1 MKYLIFLLFLLPL
14 YCFGQSVPGCY
25 NYVAQTPITA
35 TSNSTISGYSINCNG
50 AATPGIT
57 IPAGVHDVHITK
69 CKILN
74 STTSNGLIY
83 INSGCYNIT
92 IDTCFFQSGY
102 RGIYALGATN
112 NIHIWYN
119 FFYNIIDPNVTATST
134 DGGGSSVQLNNCTGT
149 SIQILDNRSF
159 HDVSSAGV
167 GDQFSLYKCS
177 GTAASPIRI
186 CRNQA
191 LNGSTNPPSTGYA
204 GVVAG
209 DLGGG
214 YQRVDSNIFVNVGA
228 VGAQVQGGHDI
239 EMSYNTIYLAQA
251 SYTSVAIAF
260 GNYSGL
266 ASSNITIS
274 NNSARCVQPSGSI
287 FNFWFDPKTAFQPT
301 GWSTNTTS
309 TGLNANILPNPLW
322 SACTLTVVR
331 PNITYSPSSYTFTMG
346 TAITSFTPTNTGSIA
361 SFTATLPPGLTINPS
376 TGTISGTPT
385 IGSAPANYTVTA
397 INTAGSSTATINIGV
412 ISTDASLSSFILSNG
427 TLSPVFCGCTSNYTA
442 SVANSVSSVTITP
455 TVNQLN
461 ATVTVNGIP
470 VTSGTTSG
478 PINLVAGPNVIN
490 TVVTAQNGSTNTYSV
505 TITRAPATDAT
516 LSSLAISG
524 GSLSPVFSS
533 GVISYT
539 DTVNVASINL
549 TPTVN
554 QPNATVTVNGVA
566 VPSGQSTPVN
576 LALGV
581 NTITTIV
588 TAQDGITTKTYTLN
602 ITRVPSTDATL
613 SQLTLNGGTLSPVF
627 NNSINSYSASVGSNT
642 GSVTLT
648 PVANQAN
655 ATVTINGV
663 PVSSGSASNPIILAV
678 GINTITVLTTA
689 QDGSTTK
696 TYAVTITRAADA
708 TLSSLGISNGTLSPS
723 FDSNTTNYTANVAS
737 TISSITLAPVAN
749 DPNATVTVNGSPNI
763 SNPVNLVVGSNTITT
778 VVTGQDGVTK
788 KTYTITVTR
797 QAAVD
802 ATLASLGIS
811 NGSLSPAFDSGT
823 TNYTVG
829 VDNSVATFALTPAVN
844 DANATVTVNGL
855 PISSGSTSN
864 PINLIVGNNT
874 VTVVVTA
881 QDGTTKKTY
890 TITVTRAKA
899 ANAIT
904 FNALAAAT
912 YGDAP
917 ITLNA
922 TSNNTDPGASITYTS
937 DNLSVATVSGSTVMI
952 VGAGA
957 ANITASQAATANFS
971 AAQNVTQVLTI
982 NKADL
987 TITAKDQHKIYGSLY
1002 IFKSTDFTTSTLV
1015 ADDAVNSVTLLSDG
1029 SAALADIGTYPI
1041 TPSAATGNGLT
1052 NYNITYVPGTFTVNG
1067 VTLTF
1072 AAIPDQVYGTA
1083 DFDPGA
1089 TSGSAISYSSSNT
1102 DVATIV
1108 NGNIH
1113 IVGVGTSTI
1122 TATAVNVT
1130 QTQALKVTPA
1140 PLTITANNVNKTY
1153 GVGLTGGTPSN
1164 KFSTSGLQNGE
1175 TVGSVIIDYGLG
1187 GQADAS
1193 VGTYSG
1199 SVNLSG
1205 ASDGTFDPDNYSI
1218 TYNSGDIIVGK
1229 AALTITANND
1239 TKVYGDAQNFA
1250 GTEFVATGLKNSDAV
1265 NAVTLTSAGAPAA
1278 AAANNYPIIPSAP
1291 VPAQGT
1297 DLSNYTIQFVNG
1309 TDAVGQALLTMTA
1322 DNQSMVYGSQLP
1334 ALTITYSG
1342 FVNNETS
1349 ANLSHLPSVITT
1361 ATAGSP
1367 TGSYPITV
1375 SGAASNN
1382 YAFSYVG
1389 GTLSVTPA
1397 PLTITAASLSKIQGS
1412 ANPTLTISYSGF
1424 MNGDTKNSLTTQP
1437 TITTTADTDS
1447 PEGSYPITPGNASDP
1462 DYTINYIP
1470 GTLTINPTTLVFS
1483 AIPTQIY
1490 GASDFDPGATSL
1502 SPISYSSD
1510 NTSVAT
1516 IVNGNIHIISAGS
1529 ANITA
1534 SAGSLTQTQPLT
1546 VSSASLTITAKDVNK
1561 TYGAT
1566 LSDGSSTAFNTSG
1579 LQNGETVE
1587 RVSIAYGAGA
1597 DPGAGVG
1604 SYTGSVS
1611 PSAAAGGSFNPNNY
1625 NINYASGNII
1635 VGQSNLTITPDDQSK
1650 DAGTANP
1657 ALTVSYS
1664 GFVNNEDQG
1673 SLTTLPTV
1681 TTTANTN
1688 SVAGHYPITAS
1699 GAVDP
1704 NYNISYVPGTL
1715 TVTGLILTF
1724 GPIPSKTYGNVDF
1737 DPGAASSSVITY
1749 SSSNTSVATIVNGNV
1764 HIVGVGSSTITAN
1777 DGRTSID
1784 QNLTVSPASLT
1795 ISADNQTKTYGADN
1809 PPLTISYSGFVPG
1822 ESESSLNTL
1831 PTISV
1836 NADAN
1841 SIVGNYPIT
1850 INGAADPN
1858 YYISYNNGSLT
1869 ITRAPLKITAN
1880 SLSRTYG
1887 DPNPPLTVSYDGFVN
1902 NETAISLDTQPTV
1915 TTTADINSPPANY
1928 PISASGAV
1936 DANYSMIYVPGTMT
1950 VNALALTFNPIP
1962 SQAYGSGDFNAGAS
1976 GGTITYTSSNLAVA
1990 TIVSGKVHIVGAGN
2004 TTITANN
2011 GSTSAQQ
2018 TLTVTPIP
2026 LTITTSSATKTYGSA
2041 NPALTVSYSAFANG
2055 DGPSSLS
2062 TQPTVST
2069 TALTSSAVG
2078 TYAITA
2084 SGAASPN
2091 YTISYVPGT
2100 LTVGQAALSITA
2112 DSKTKVQG
2120 TANPALT
2127 VSYAGF
2133 VNGENNSA
2141 LTTQPTVSTTA
2152 VTGSPIGPYPITVSG
2167 AVDANYNI
2175 TYTPGTL
2182 TVTAP
2187 ALAFGPLP
2195 SKTYGDAN
2203 FNPGA
2208 TSTNSITYT
2217 SSNLAVATIVSGNI
2231 HIVGAGTSTITANDG
2246 TSSLQ
2251 QALTVNQAAL
2261 TITAVNKSRT
2271 YGAANPAL
2279 TVTYSAF
2286 VNGETSS
2293 VLTTQPTITT
2303 TALTGSSVGTYPIT
2317 ASGAAANNYAI
2328 SYVAGTLTVGQA
2340 ALTITAANKSKTY
2353 GATNPTLTVTYNG
2366 FVNGDTQSGLT
2377 TQPTI
2382 TTTAVTGSPIGTY
2395 PITASGAVNSN
2406 YTIGYTAGT
2415 LTVGTAA
2422 LTITAS
2428 NQSKTYGAANPALTV
2443 NYSGFVNGDTQT
2455 SLTTQ
2460 PTISTTANTG
2470 SAVGTYPITASG
2482 AVNTNYSISYS
2493 AGTLTIGQAALMIT
2507 ANNQTKTQ
2515 GAANPALTVSYSG
2528 FVNSETNAALTTQP
2542 VITTTATTSS
2552 PVGTYPITASGA
2564 VDGNYAISYTPGTL
2578 TVTGI
2583 ALSFGPIPSKVYGSA
2598 DFNPGAA
2605 SSSSISYTSS
2615 NTSVATIVSG
2625 NIHIVGAGTSTIT
2638 ANDGSTTL
2646 QQTLT
2651 VTPAALTITANSV
2664 NKTYGNTLTGGA
2676 GSTAFTSSGLVNGET
2691 IGSVT
2696 VAYGTGS
2703 AATIAVGTY
2712 SGSVTPSAATGGTFT
2727 PGNYSITYTA
2737 NSIVVTPATLTI
2749 TANNATK
2756 IYGNA
2761 ITGSTGS
2768 TAFTSTGLVNGQTIG
2783 SVTIAYGTG
2792 SAATASAG
2800 TYTGAITPSAATGG
2814 TFTASNYTITYNS
2827 GNIIISTAAL
2837 TITASNVSKTYGATL
2852 TGGNGS
2858 TAFTSSG
2865 LVSGQTIGSVT
2876 MAYGTGAS
2884 ATTAV
2889 GSYTGQVTPS
2899 AATGGTFTA
2908 SNYTITY
2915 NKGNI
2920 TVNAAALNIIANNI
2934 TKAYG
2939 STITGG
2945 TGSTAFTATGLA
2957 NGQII
2962 GSITIAYGT
2971 GSTATTAVGTYTG
2984 SVTPS
2989 AATGGTFT
2997 AGNYTITYTAGNII
3011 VSAAALTITASNV
3024 TKTYGATLTGGS
3036 GSTAFTSS
3044 GLVNG
3049 QTIGSVTI
3057 AYGTGATAT
3066 TAAGTYTGQVTP
3078 SVATGGTFTAGNYTI
3093 TYAKGSITVN
3103 KAALTITANNQTKTQ
3118 GAANPTLTVS
3128 YSGFVNSE
3136 TNSVLTT
3143 QPTVT
3148 TTATTTSAVGTYPIT
3163 ASGAVAANYT
3173 ISYVA
3178 GALTV
3183 TSGST
3188 LTFNAI
3194 PSKVYGVANFSPGA
3208 TTTTG
3213 TITYTSSNTS
3223 VATIVSGNIHIVAVG
3238 TSTVTASN
3246 GSTSLQ
3252 QTLTVTKAA
3261 LTITGAA
3268 TKTYGSALTSGSGS
3282 TAFTSSGLVYS
3293 QTIGSVTMTYGTGSA
3308 ATAAAGTYSGAAV
3321 PSAATGGTFIAANY
3335 TITYT
3340 SGSIVVNK
3348 ATLSITATNV
3358 TKNYGTAVTGR
3369 TGSTA
3374 FTSSGLKNGQTIGTV
3389 TIAYGTGATAT
3400 SKAGSYS
3407 GSVTPSAATGGTFTA
3422 SNYTLSYVSGNITVS
3437 QVPLKITANNQ
3448 TKIQGN
3454 ANPTLTV
3461 SYSGFVNGET
3471 NSALTTQPTVTTTAR
3486 TSSPVGTYPIT
3497 ASGAVDA
3504 NYTITY
3510 VAGTLTVKSSAAAL
3524 VSVVNPLHETYV
3536 PVAEPSVQQAVS
3548 PNGDGINDILQID
3561 NIESYPDNKVTLINR
3576 NGTTIFEIAGYDN
3589 QGKVFDG
3596 HSNITKEMQKPG
3608 TYFYELQYKVNGET
3622 KRKASFFVIKY

>member
-1 MKYLIFLLFLLPL
+1 
-14 YCFGQSVPGCY
+14 
-25 NYVAQTPITA
+25 VAQTPITA

-102 RGIYALGATN
+102 RGIYALSATN

-228 VGAQVQGGHDI
+228 VGAQIQGGHDI

-251 SYTSVAIAF
+251 SYTSVAMAF

-266 ASSNITIS
+266 ASSNITMS

-346 TAITSFTPTNTGSIA
+346 TAITPFTPTNTGSIA
-361 SFTATLPPGLTINPS
+361 SFTATLPQGLTINPS

-385 IGSAPANYTVTA
+385 IGSPSGNYTVTA

-412 ISTDASLSSFILSNG
+412 ISTDASLSSFILSSG

-455 TVNQLN
+455 TVNQVN

-470 VTSGTTSG
+470 VTSGTTSA
-478 PINLVAGPNVIN
+478 PINLVAGANVIN

-516 LSSLAISG
+516 LSSLVINGAN
-524 GSLSPVFSS
+524 LSPPFSS

-539 DTVNVASINL
+539 DTVNVASISL

-554 QPNATVTVNGVA
+554 QPNATVTVNGIA

-613 SQLTLNGGTLSPVF
+613 SSLTLNGGTLSPVF
-627 NNSINSYSASVGSNT
+627 SSGIISYSASVGSNT
-642 GSVTLT
+642 SSVTFT
-648 PVANQAN
+648 PVVNQAN
-655 ATVTINGV
+655 ATVTVNGV
-663 PVSSGSASNPIILAV
+663 PVSSGSVSTPINLAV
-678 GINTITVLTTA
+678 GINTITVLATA
-689 QDGSTTK
+689 QDGTTTK
-696 TYAVTITRAADA
+696 TYTVTITRAADA
-708 TLSSLGISNGTLSPS
+708 TLSALGISNGTLSPS
-723 FDSNTTNYTANVAS
+723 FDSNTTNYTANVGS
-737 TISSITLAPVAN
+737 SISSVTLSPGVT
-749 DPNATVTVNGSPNI
+749 DPNATVTVNGSPVTSGNT
-763 SNPVNLVVGSNTITT
+763 SNPVNLVVGSNTIIT
-778 VVTGQDGVTK
+778 VVTGQDGITK
-788 KTYTITVTR
+788 KTYALTITR
-797 QAAVD
+797 QPAVD
-802 ATLASLGIS
+802 ATLASLGVS
-811 NGSLSPAFDSGT
+811 NGALSPSFDGST
-823 TNYTVG
+823 TSYSVG
-829 VDNSVATFALTPAVN
+829 VDNSVATFSLTPAVN

-855 PISSGSTSN
+855 PVSSGNASN
-864 PINLIVGNNT
+864 PVNLTVGNNT

-890 TITVTRAKA
+890 TLTVTRAKA
-899 ANAIT
+899 ANVII
-904 FNALAAAT
+904 FNALAPAT
-912 YGDAP
+912 YGDSP

-922 TSNNTDPGASITYTS
+922 TSNNTDAGATITYAS
-937 DNLSVATVSGSTVMI
+937 DNLSVATVSGNTVTI
-952 VGAGA
+952 VGAGT
-957 ANITASQAATANFS
+957 ANITASQSATASFN
-971 AAQNVTQVLTI
+971 AAQSVSQTLTI
-982 NKADL
+982 NKASL

-1002 IFKSTDFTTSTLV
+1002 IFKSTDFTTTTLV
-1015 ADDAVNSVTLLSDG
+1015 AGDAVSSITLLSDG
-1029 SAALADIGTYPI
+1029 SAALADIGSYPI
-1041 TPSAATGNGLT
+1041 TPSAALGNGLT

-1072 AAIPDQVYGTA
+1072 AAIPDQVYGIT

-1102 DVATIV
+1102 SVATIV

-1122 TATAVNVT
+1122 TATAVNVNQT
-1130 QTQALKVTPA
+1130 QTLTVTPA
-1140 PLTITANNVNKTY
+1140 PLIITANDVNKTY
-1153 GVGLTGGTPSN
+1153 GASLTGGNTSN

-1175 TVGSVIIDYGLG
+1175 TIGSVTIDYGLG
-1187 GQADAS
+1187 AQANAA
-1193 VGTYSG
+1193 VGTYPG
-1199 SVNLSG
+1199 SATPSAATN
-1205 ASDGTFDPDNYSI
+1205 GTFNPNNYSI

-1229 AALTITANND
+1229 TALTITANND
-1239 TKVYGDAQNFA
+1239 TKVYGDVQTFA
-1250 GTEFVATGLKNSDAV
+1250 GTEFVATGLKNGDAINSV
-1265 NAVTLTSAGAPAA
+1265 NLTSAGSPALAP
-1278 AAANNYPIIPSAP
+1278 ANNYAIVPSAP
-1291 VPAQGT
+1291 VAAQGT
-1297 DLSNYTIQFVNG
+1297 DLTNYTVQFVNG
-1309 TDAVGQALLTMTA
+1309 MDAVGQALLTMTA
-1322 DNQSMVYGSQLP
+1322 DNQSISYGSQIP
-1334 ALTITYSG
+1334 ALTVTYSG
-1342 FVNNETS
+1342 FVNNETPAS
-1349 ANLSHLPSVITT
+1349 LTHLPSVITT
-1361 ATAGSP
+1361 ATNSSS

-1375 SGAASNN
+1375 SGAVNSN

-1389 GTLSVTPA
+1389 GILSVTPA

-1412 ANPTLTISYSGF
+1412 VNPALTVSYSGF
-1424 MNGDTKNSLTTQP
+1424 MNGDTKNSLAIQP
-1437 TITTTADTDS
+1437 TITTTADTNS
-1447 PEGSYPITPGNASDP
+1447 PEGDYPITPGNASDP
-1462 DYTINYIP
+1462 DYAISYVP

-1483 AIPTQIY
+1483 AMPSQTY

-1502 SPISYSSD
+1502 SPVSYSSD
-1510 NTSVAT
+1510 NTSVAS
-1516 IVNGNIHIISAGS
+1516 IVNGNIHIIGAGT

-1534 SAGSLTQTQPLT
+1534 SAGSLTQTQALT
-1546 VSSASLTITAKDVNK
+1546 VLPASLTITAKDANK
-1561 TYGAT
+1561 TYGSSLT
-1566 LSDGSSTAFNTSG
+1566 DGSSTQFNKAG
-1579 LQNGETVE
+1579 LQNGETVGS
-1587 RVSIAYGAGA
+1587 VTLTYGSGAGQ
-1597 DPGAGVG
+1597 GAAVG
-1604 SYTGSVS
+1604 TYAGSVS
-1611 PSAAAGGSFNPNNY
+1611 PSAATGGSFNPNNY

-1635 VGQSNLTITPDDQSK
+1635 VGQASLTITPDDQSK
-1650 DAGTANP
+1650 DAGASNP
-1657 ALTVSYS
+1657 PLTVSYS
-1664 GFVNNEDQG
+1664 GFVNNDDQG

-1681 TTTANTN
+1681 TTTATTN

-1699 GAVDP
+1699 GAVDA
-1704 NYNISYVPGTL
+1704 NYNISYAPGTL

-1724 GPIPSKTYGNVDF
+1724 GPIPSKTYGNADF
-1737 DPGAASSSVITY
+1737 DAGAASSTAITY
-1749 SSSNTSVATIVNGNV
+1749 SSSNTTVAIILNGLV

-1784 QNLTVSPASLT
+1784 QNLTVAPASLT
-1795 ISADNQTKTYGADN
+1795 ISADNQTKAYGADN
-1809 PPLTISYSGFVPG
+1809 PPLTISYNGFVPG
-1822 ESESSLNTL
+1822 ESESSLNSL

-1841 SIVGNYPIT
+1841 SIVGTYPIT
-1850 INGAADPN
+1850 VNGAADPN
-1858 YYISYNNGSLT
+1858 YNITYNNGSLT
-1869 ITRAPLKITAN
+1869 VTRAPLKITAN

-1887 DPNPPLTVSYDGFVN
+1887 ADNPPLTVSYTGFVN
-1902 NETAISLDTQPTV
+1902 NETAISLDTQPTIS
-1915 TTTADINSPPANY
+1915 TTADINSPPANY
-1928 PISASGAV
+1928 PITASGAV
-1936 DANYSMIYVPGTMT
+1936 DANYSMSYVPGVMT

-1962 SQAYGSGDFNAGAS
+1962 SQAYGSSDFSAGAS
-1976 GGTITYTSSNLAVA
+1976 GGTITYTSGNLAVA
-1990 TIVSGKVHIVGAGN
+1990 TIISGKVHIVGAGN

-2018 TLTVTPIP
+2018 TLTVTPVP
-2026 LTITTSSATKTYGSA
+2026 LTITASSAAKTYGSV

-2055 DGPSSLS
+2055 DSPVNLS

-2069 TALTSSAVG
+2069 AALTGSAVG

-2127 VSYAGF
+2127 VSYVGF
-2133 VNGENNSA
+2133 VNGENSSA
-2141 LTTQPTVSTTA
+2141 LTTQPIVSTTA
-2152 VTGSPIGPYPITVSG
+2152 VTSSPIGPYPITVGG

-2203 FNPGA
+2203 FSPGA
-2208 TSTNSITYT
+2208 TSTNSIAYT
-2217 SSNLAVATIVSGNI
+2217 SSNTAVATIVSGNI

-2251 QALTVNQAAL
+2251 QTLTVNQAAL

-2271 YGAANPAL
+2271 YGIANPSL
-2279 TVTYSAF
+2279 TVTYAGF
-2286 VNGETSS
+2286 VNNETSS
-2293 VLTTQPTITT
+2293 VLNTQPTVAT
-2303 TALTGSSVGTYPIT
+2303 TAVTGSSVGTYPIT
-2317 ASGAAANNYAI
+2317 ASGAASNNYTI

-2353 GATNPTLTVTYNG
+2353 GAVNPTLTVTYSGFVNGDTQSNLTTQPTITTTAVAGSPVGTYLITASGAVNNNYTISYTAGTLTVGQAALTITASNQSKTYGAVNPTLTATFSG

-2382 TTTAVTGSPIGTY
+2382 ST
-2395 PITASGAVNSN
+2395 
-2406 YTIGYTAGT
+2406 TAGT
-2415 LTVGTAA
+2415 
-2422 LTITAS
+2422 
-2428 NQSKTYGAANPALTV
+2428 
-2443 NYSGFVNGDTQT
+2443 
-2455 SLTTQ
+2455 
-2460 PTISTTANTG
+2460 G
-2470 SAVGTYPITASG
+2470 SSVGTYPITASG
-2482 AVNTNYSISYS
+2482 AVNVNYSISYS

-2515 GAANPALTVSYSG
+2515 GAINPTLTVSYSG
-2528 FVNSETNAALTTQP
+2528 FVNSETNSVLTTQP
-2542 VITTTATTSS
+2542 TVTTTATTSS

-2564 VDGNYAISYTPGTL
+2564 AGNNYNISYTAGTL

-2583 ALSFGPIPSKVYGSA
+2583 ALSFGPIPSKVYGTA

-2605 SSSSISYTSS
+2605 SSSSINYTSS

-2625 NIHIVGAGTSTIT
+2625 NIHIVGAGTSTII
-2638 ANDGSTTL
+2638 ANDGSTSL

-2651 VTPAALTITANSV
+2651 VTPAALSITASSI
-2664 NKTYGNTLTGGA
+2664 NKTYGSTLTGGS
-2676 GSTAFTSSGLVNGET
+2676 GSTAFTSTGLVNGET
-2691 IGSVT
+2691 IGSIT
-2696 VAYGTGS
+2696 IAYGTGS
-2703 AATIAVGTY
+2703 AATVAVGTY
-2712 SGSVTPSAATGGTFT
+2712 SGAITPSAATGGTFAA
-2727 PGNYSITYTA
+2727 GNYTITYTT

-2756 IYGNA
+2756 TYGNV
-2761 ITGSTGS
+2761 ITGGTGS

-2792 SAATASAG
+2792 SAATANAG
-2800 TYTGAITPSAATGG
+2800 TYTGSVTPSAATGG
-2814 TFTASNYTITYNS
+2814 TFTSGNYTITYNS
-2827 GNIIISTAAL
+2827 GNIIVSTAAL
-2837 TITASNVSKTYGATL
+2837 TITANNVTKTYGATL
-2852 TGGNGS
+2852 TGGTGS

-2889 GSYTGQVTPS
+2889 GTYTSQVTPS
-2899 AATGGTFTA
+2899 AATGGTFSA

-2920 TVNAAALNIIANNI
+2920 TVNAAALNITANNVNK
-2934 TKAYG
+2934 TYG
-2939 STITGG
+2939 STVTGG

-2957 NGQII
+2957 NGQTI

-2971 GSTATTAVGTYTG
+2971 GSTATTAIGTYTG
-2984 SVTPS
+2984 SITPS
-2989 AATGGTFT
+2989 AATGGTLT
-2997 AGNYTITYTAGNII
+2997 ASNYTITYTTGNII
-3011 VSAAALTITASNV
+3011 VSAATLTITANNAS
-3024 TKTYGATLTGGS
+3024 KTYGATLSGGT

-3049 QTIGSVTI
+3049 QTIGTVTI
-3057 AYGTGATAT
+3057 AYGTGSAATA
-3066 TAAGTYTGQVTP
+3066 AAGSYTGQVTP
-3078 SVATGGTFTAGNYTI
+3078 SAATGGTFTANNYTI
-3093 TYAKGSITVN
+3093 TYAKGNITVN

-3128 YSGFVNSE
+3128 YSGLVNSE

-3148 TTATTTSAVGTYPIT
+3148 TTATTTSTVGTYPIT
-3163 ASGAVAANYT
+3163 ASGAAAANYT

-3178 GALTV
+3178 GTLTV
-3183 TSGST
+3183 TSANT

-3238 TSTVTASN
+3238 TSTITASN
-3246 GSTSLQ
+3246 GTTSLQ

-3268 TKTYGSALTSGSGS
+3268 TKTYGSSLTSGSGS

-3293 QTIGSVTMTYGTGSA
+3293 QTIGTVTMTYGTGSA
-3308 ATAAAGTYSGAAV
+3308 ATAAVGTYTGTAT
-3321 PSAATGGTFIAANY
+3321 PSAATGGTFVAANY
-3335 TITYT
+3335 TITYVA
-3340 SGSIVVNK
+3340 GNIVVSK
-3348 ATLSITATNV
+3348 AALTITATNV
-3358 TKNYGTAVTGR
+3358 TKNYGTSVTGK

-3374 FTSSGLKNGQTIGTV
+3374 FTSFGLKNGQTIGTV

-3407 GSVTPSAATGGTFTA
+3407 GSVTPSAATGGTFIA
-3422 SNYTLSYVSGNITVS
+3422 ADYTISYVTGSITVNK
-3437 QVPLKITANNQ
+3437 VPLTITANNQ

-3471 NSALTTQPTVTTTAR
+3471 NSVLTTQPTVTTTAR
-3486 TSSPVGTYPIT
+3486 TSSPIGTYPIT

-3510 VAGTLTVKSSAAAL
+3510 VAGTLTVKSSSAAL

-3561 NIESYPDNKVTLINR
+3561 NIESYPDNKVTLMNR
-3576 NGTTIFEIAGYDN
+3576 NGATIFEIAGYDN

-3608 TYFYELQYKVNGET
+3608 TYFYELEYKVNGET